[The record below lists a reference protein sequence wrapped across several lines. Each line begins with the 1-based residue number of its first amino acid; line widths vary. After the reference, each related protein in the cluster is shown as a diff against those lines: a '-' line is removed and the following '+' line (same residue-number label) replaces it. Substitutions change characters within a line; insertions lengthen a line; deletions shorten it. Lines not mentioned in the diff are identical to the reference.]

1 MEKTVFQIPQMD
13 CPSEENLVR
22 LKLDSIGEIRNLD
35 FDIPKRQLTVFHDGG
50 IVNIENSIAD
60 LNLGGR
66 RLSTERTDEIEFEEP
81 TKQRKLL
88 WTVLTINFGF
98 FAIEMTT
105 GLISGSMGL
114 VADSLDMLA
123 DSFVYGISLFA
134 VGASVSRKRNIATL
148 AGYFQILLAIVGFVE
163 VVRRFVGV
171 EEMPDFATMIV
182 VSVLA
187 LIANGFCLY
196 LLQKSKSSEAHMQ
209 ASAIFTS
216 NDVIINL
223 GVIAAGLLVFMS
235 GSNKPDLIVGTIVFF
250 VVVRGALRILKLG
263 KYRDG

>member
-22 LKLDSIGEIRNLD
+22 LQLDGISAIKNLD

-50 IVNIENSIAD
+50 LKKIEGSIID
-60 LNLGGR
+60 LNLGGTR
-66 RLSTERTDEIEFEEP
+66 VSTEQTGETDFEEP
-81 TKQRKLL
+81 SKQRKLL
-88 WTVLTINFGF
+88 WTVLAINFGF

-123 DSFVYGISLFA
+123 DAFVYGISLFA
-134 VGASVSRKRNIATL
+134 VGAAATRKKNIARL
-148 AGYFQILLAIVGFVE
+148 AGYFQIALAVIGFVE
-163 VVRRFVGV
+163 VLRRFFGV
-171 EEMPDFATMIV
+171 EEMPEFRTMII

-196 LLQKSKSSEAHMQ
+196 LMQKSKSKEAHMQ

-223 GVIAAGLLVFMS
+223 GVIVAGILVYLL
-235 GSNKPDLIVGTIVFF
+235 GSDKPDLIVGTIVFV
-250 VVVRGALRILKLG
+250 VVVRGAIKILKLG
-263 KYRDG
+263 K